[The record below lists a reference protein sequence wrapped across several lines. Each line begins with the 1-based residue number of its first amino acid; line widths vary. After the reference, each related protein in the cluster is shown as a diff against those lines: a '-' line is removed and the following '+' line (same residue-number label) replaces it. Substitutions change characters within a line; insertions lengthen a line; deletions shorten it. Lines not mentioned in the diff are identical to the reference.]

1 MIFSVSNNVIK
12 KVSVKTLENMEKY
25 GIPVTPSNYTVWF
38 YYTSGMNKELKVEID
53 CLIKSSEEFSVEVN
67 RELFNKYFGEDKTI
81 GITHDIQKE
90 MEGVIE
96 NVMAKMLSFKKGAE
110 TSNSNLREN
119 LSTLRSSGS
128 SEDVEV
134 VTESIAAEAGKLLN
148 SSSEISASLHEST
161 EKIKHLESQLEEA
174 NKQILT
180 DPLTG
185 IGNRRAYSNR
195 MKEINKNRS
204 KHKENT
210 FLAMIDIDDF
220 KIINDTYGHHIGDEV
235 LKIIG
240 SILKKHKNE
249 RISPFRYGGEEFA
262 VTFIESDINTVKKT
276 MENIRKEIA
285 SKKFRNNETGDLISK
300 ITISIG
306 ISILKE
312 EDAPGVFEKR
322 ADKALYLAKNWG
334 KNRVVTESELP

>member
-12 KVSVKTLENMEKY
+12 KVSLKTLENMEKY

-38 YYTSGMNKELKVEID
+38 YYTSGMNKELKIEMD
-53 CLIKSSEEFSVEVN
+53 SKSSEEFSIEMN
-67 RELFNKYFGEDKTI
+67 RKLFDKYFGEDKTI

-128 SEDVEV
+128 SKDVEV
-134 VTESIAAEAGKLLN
+134 VTESIAAEAGKLLD
-148 SSSEISASLHEST
+148 SSSEISASLNEST
-161 EKIKHLESQLEEA
+161 EKIKYLENQLEEA

-180 DPLTG
+180 DPLTS
-185 IGNRRAYSNR
+185 IGNRRAYSNQ
-195 MKEINKNRS
+195 MEEINKNRR
-204 KHKENT
+204 KYTGNT

-220 KIINDTYGHHIGDEV
+220 KNINDTYGHHIGDEV

-240 SILKKHKNE
+240 VILREHKNE
-249 RISPFRYGGEEFA
+249 RTFPFRYGGEEFT
-262 VTFIESDINTVKKT
+262 VVFIENEINSVMETA
-276 MENIRKEIA
+276 ENIRKEIA
-285 SKKFRNNETGDLISK
+285 SKKFRNNETGDLIPK
-300 ITISIG
+300 ITISVG
-306 ISILKE
+306 VSILKE
-312 EDAPGVFEKR
+312 ENMCVFEKR
-322 ADKALYLAKNWG
+322 ADKALYLAKSWG
-334 KNRVVTESELP
+334 KNRVVTENELP